1 MPEPKTESRRVS
13 MSAVALVAAVF
24 VFFFVSGACGLVY
37 QVVWTRK
44 LVLLF
49 GTTAYAVSTVLTV
62 FFLGLGLGS
71 FWGGRFADRTGNP
84 LRAYGVMEVAIGLW
98 AIVLLY
104 GLDTGEQAIAALL
117 RAVHG
122 ARAAGI
128 GLRALLA
135 LALMFLPVFL
145 MGATLPLLARFVN
158 RDARIMGAR
167 IGLLYSVNTFGAVCG
182 CFLAGFFLIA
192 RLGYTNTTLATAA
205 GNLIIGVAAILVSG
219 VFAARFE
226 AESGGTAGAERPVS
240 ARARPIGKI
249 AVVFGIVGFCM
260 LAFEVV
266 WTRLLVLVFL
276 GTTYAY
282 TAMLTTL
289 LCGIA
294 LGGMAAAAGVDR
306 VRRHV
311 GLLGGVVALLGVAC
325 LFTIGWLAQLP
336 AHMQALQR
344 TAGNDWAA
352 FTRGTFRLSFM
363 ILILPTFI
371 SGMAFPIAVKAAGRL
386 RAQVGRDVGRLYAA
400 NTIGGVAG
408 AALGGFVLLPLLGS
422 HETSLLLACILFAA
436 GLYLLRACPDTPART
451 RWQVIGFLIV
461 PLLAVAWYNLPVD
474 VARVLN
480 VGYIPPDHRVL
491 DYREGVEGT
500 VVVSEPEDETGG
512 SNRVLW
518 INRVQA
524 TASIEKGVRM
534 NRLQGVLPLLFD
546 RDARDVLFMC
556 LGSGITAG
564 TLALSDFDRIDAV
577 EISPEVLETTA
588 LFAVDNLNVRH
599 RGNVHFHIDDGRN
612 YLLTTGARYDVI
624 TFEPM
629 PMAIAGV
636 STFYTQEYYRLCLS
650 RLRPGG
656 IVSQWVPLHSLNLE
670 VLRSLAHTFTSVFPE
685 YCAFFVNADL
695 FLIGS
700 DKPLVLD
707 YRAARTRLQEGALKE
722 ALAAA
727 SLCDENDVFACFVMG
742 KDNVDR
748 FAEGGRLMTDDRP
761 WAEFEAPK
769 LVYERHVV
777 ESLDLLRSLAESP
790 VAYLRADS
798 ATMDERHALELRHRA
813 RINDFEGLRH
823 YYGGLNIGTEA
834 ARAFLGSLHIDA
846 GDCNARYYLRELIEA
861 QCPSLLRWREFDQ
874 VESLLGDA
882 VLFLDDV
889 PEVHLYRAR
898 AQAGLGHEEAAQAS
912 YRRYLDLGGVP
923 DHNPGQK
930 PSSVPSSGQ

>member
-1 MPEPKTESRRVS
+1 MPESKTVSRDASLVT
-13 MSAVALVAAVF
+13 AALVGAVF

-84 LRAYGVMEVAIGLW
+84 LRAYGLMEIAIGLW
-98 AIVLLY
+98 AAGLLF
-104 GLDTGEQAIAALL
+104 GIDAGEQAIAALL
-117 RAVHG
+117 RAAHG
-122 ARAAGI
+122 ARALAV
-128 GLRALLA
+128 GLRSLLA
-135 LALMFLPVFL
+135 LLLMFLPVFL

-158 RDARIMGAR
+158 RDARIRGAR

-182 CFLAGFFLIA
+182 CFVAGFFLIA
-192 RLGYTNTTLATAA
+192 GLGYTNTTLLAA
-205 GNLIIGVAAILVSG
+205 VCNVAVGAAAILVSCA
-219 VFAARFE
+219 FASNPV
-226 AESGGTAGAERPVS
+226 AESGGSAGDAPKTLDPATS
-240 ARARPIGKI
+240 IGKI
-249 AVVFGIVGFCM
+249 TALFGVVGFCM
-260 LAFEVV
+260 LAFEVI

-282 TAMLTTL
+282 TTMLTTL

-294 LGGMAAAAGVDR
+294 AGGAVAAAGVDR

-311 GLLGGVVALLGVAC
+311 GLLGAIVTLIGIAC
-325 LFTIGWLAQLP
+325 LFTLGWLAELP
-336 AHMQALQR
+336 ARMQALQR
-344 TAGNDWAA
+344 TAGDDWAA
-352 FTRGTFRLSFM
+352 LTRGTFKISFL
-363 ILILPTFI
+363 ILFLPTFL
-371 SGMAFPIAVKAAGRL
+371 SGMAFPIAV
-386 RAQVGRDVGRLYAA
+386 RAVGGPGARVGRNVGRLYAA

-422 HETSLLLACILFAA
+422 HEASLLLACVLIAA
-436 GLYLLRACPDTPART
+436 GLYLLRACPATSARA
-451 RWQVIGFLIV
+451 RMSAIGLLIV
-461 PLLAVAWYNLPVD
+461 PLLAIAWYNLPVD
-474 VARVLN
+474 VAQALN
-480 VGYIPPDHRVL
+480 AGYVPRNHRML

-500 VVVSEPEDETGG
+500 VAVSEPEDETGG

-546 RDARDVLFMC
+546 RDPRDVLFMC

-564 TLALSDFDRIDAV
+564 TLALSDFERIDAV
-577 EISPEVLETTA
+577 EISPDVLETTA
-588 LFAVDNLNVRH
+588 LFAVDNLNVRS
-599 RGNVHFHIDDGRN
+599 RENVFFHIDDGRN
-612 YLLTTGARYDVI
+612 YLLTTDRRYDVI

-636 STFYTQEYYRLCLS
+636 STFYTQEYYRLCMA
-650 RLRPGG
+650 RLNPGG
-656 IVSQWVPLHSLNLE
+656 LVSQWVPLHSLNLD
-670 VLRSLAHTFTSVFPE
+670 VVRSLVRTFISVFPE

-700 DKPLVLD
+700 DRPLALD
-707 YRAARTRLQEGALKE
+707 YAAARASLETPALKE
-722 ALAAA
+722 ALGAA
-727 SLCDENDVFACFVMG
+727 SLCDVAEVFGCFAMG
-742 KDNVDR
+742 RKNLAL
-748 FAEGGRLMTDDRP
+748 FAEGGRIMTDDRP

-777 ESLDLLRSLAESP
+777 ESLDQLRQLSESP
-790 VAYLRADS
+790 LPLLRADS
-798 ATMDERHALELRHRA
+798 ATPNERQTLELRHRA

-834 ARAFLGSLHIDA
+834 ARAFLDSLRIDA
-846 GDCNARYYLRELIEA
+846 GDCNARYYVRELIEA
-861 QCPSLLRWREFDQ
+861 QCPALLRWREFEK
-874 VESLLGDA
+874 VEAFLSDA
-882 VLFLDDV
+882 VRYLDDV

-898 AQAGLGHEEAAQAS
+898 AQAGLGRTDAAEAS
-912 YRRYLDLGGVP
+912 YRRYLDLGGTPDPNYGVP
-923 DHNPGQK
+923 KAQP
-930 PSSVPSSGQ
+930 